1 MGPTQRVGVE
11 PLRERLYITSHPPR
25 LIGRAQLRRRRRR
38 GCRAPVDD
46 LGRCEVQTHDRHHRF
61 LCVSTLR
68 PYGAHR
74 LYDHR
79 REKRPAPREIR
90 HVRAGGAAGAANL
103 LDSVRAD
110 VATLMRA
117 VTPLGDIQAAAKAG
131 YATEPG
137 MCAADSTM
145 GAMGYHFLNRP
156 LFDAT
161 LNIERPEMLVFE
173 PMADGKARLVAVEY
187 VVPYRF
193 APREGPAP
201 RLFGQDLK
209 RYDKFNYWEIHVWAW
224 KQNRSG
230 IFADW
235 NPDVTCPKT
244 RPRKT

>member
-1 MGPTQRVGVE
+1 MLSYVLSIGGQRMRATVPSSAFSSIVTPSRRYVGPTQRVGVE
-11 PLRERLYITSHPPR
+11 PRRERLYITSHPPR

-46 LGRCEVQTHDRHHRF
+46 LGRCEVQTHDRHRRF
-61 LCVSTLR
+61 LRVSTLR

-79 REKRPAPREIR
+79 R
-90 HVRAGGAAGAANL
+90 H
-103 LDSVRAD
+103 
-110 VATLMRA
+110 
-117 VTPLGDIQAAAKAG
+117 
-131 YATEPG
+131 
-137 MCAADSTM
+137 
-145 GAMGYHFLNRP
+145 
-156 LFDAT
+156 
-161 LNIERPEMLVFE
+161 ER
-173 PMADGKARLVAVEY
+173 
-187 VVPYRF
+187 
-193 APREGPAP
+193 PAP

-209 RYDKFNYWEIHVWAW
+209 HYDKFNYWEIHVWAW